1 MLKKYLVIDYVADDW
16 YYYNDDIELGFAL
29 DRILDTYTYYD
40 LPTKV
45 YSYNYGKV
53 YVIKMKER
61 GE

>member
-29 DRILDTYTYYD
+29 DRIMDTYIYYD
-40 LPTKV
+40 LPIRV

>member
-29 DRILDTYTYYD
+29 DRILDTYAYYD